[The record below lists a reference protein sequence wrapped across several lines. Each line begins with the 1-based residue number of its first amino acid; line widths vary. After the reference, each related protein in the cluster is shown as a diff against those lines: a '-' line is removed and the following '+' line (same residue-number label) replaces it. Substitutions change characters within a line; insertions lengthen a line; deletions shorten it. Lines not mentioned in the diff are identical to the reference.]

1 MGREVHGLSQQLLL
15 AEQPCLGQSTGTVV
29 RLSGSESPRPTYQ
42 GVTSGF
48 KAQGLSVLISKMGG
62 VLIPSSH
69 KMLTVA
75 IRIYQVLGKVQLE

>member
-1 MGREVHGLSQQLLL
+1 MLGPEWAGRSHGLSQQLLL
-15 AEQPCLGQSTGTVV
+15 AEQPCLGQSTGTAV

-62 VLIPSSH
+62 VLIPPS
-69 KMLTVA
+69 
-75 IRIYQVLGKVQLE
+75 QLHDDEMY